1 MVTANLVGRGHLRA
15 APTRPPLGTRL
26 DWYPTSLLV
35 ILAKYGLDGRKDAR
49 AVSSNSLGD
58 GMEQDSL
65 EDPRLEKL
73 WHKVPSQP
81 SANPKTCPLASPVGG
96 CRGFRALTSRRV
108 RPGPASTGF
117 CPGCSVGATMS
128 RAKNWDCHTGP
139 STWRVGEGPAPTQ
152 GACCGLQAESGTR
165 VVYLSLCHPPGKV
178 SGVTRGRRVR
188 LGEQGSQLALSPR
201 PRPLGS
207 SPGPSWT
214 SCGGSFSTT
223 GRRSAS
229 TTPCWG
235 R

>member
-15 APTRPPLGTRL
+15 APTHPPLRTRL

-81 SANPKTCPLASPVGG
+81 RKPRNMSPRIASGALPGLPRADVSQSAPLPRVHGLLSGMFRGG
-96 CRGFRALTSRRV
+96 H
-108 RPGPASTGF
+108 
-117 CPGCSVGATMS
+117 
-128 RAKNWDCHTGP
+128 KEQGP
-139 STWRVGEGPAPTQ
+139 SSRRVGEGPAPTQ
-152 GACCGLQAESGTR
+152 GACCGLQAEFGTC

>member
-15 APTRPPLGTRL
+15 APTHPPLRTRL

-81 SANPKTCPLASPVGG
+81 SANPETCPLASRVGR

-108 RPGPASTGF
+108 RPCPASTGF
-117 CPGCSVGATMS
+117 CLGCSVGATMS
-128 RAKNWDCHTGP
+128 RG
-139 STWRVGEGPAPTQ
+139 
-152 GACCGLQAESGTR
+152 
-165 VVYLSLCHPPGKV
+165 
-178 SGVTRGRRVR
+178 
-188 LGEQGSQLALSPR
+188 PR
-201 PRPLGS
+201 PGV
-207 SPGPSWT
+207 
-214 SCGGSFSTT
+214 
-223 GRRSAS
+223 
-229 TTPCWG
+229 WG
-235 R
+235 RAPPPRRGLAVASRLNSEPALFTCHSVIPQGK